1 MRSPPSQAPPSPAA
15 AWQAPP
21 GADDAPA
28 AAAWEETDALV
39 EARAAGPRLRHVRST
54 MVCSGLV
61 ELRARGLFDAYM
73 RVLDPAA
80 APILLEA
87 VAGAWLPLAVS
98 TAHFVA
104 CDAVV
109 PNTVAF
115 EIGGAS
121 FRRVQHSAL
130 ATVAK
135 LATVAGASPW
145 TVLATYGRLWSRI
158 FDGGTVGVT
167 KVGPKEAIIDH
178 KDVPLARLSYFRNAL
193 RGAND
198 GGLRLFASTVFV
210 REQTQHT
217 TNTSVRYRAAWA

>member
-1 MRSPPSQAPPSPAA
+1 
-15 AWQAPP
+15 
-21 GADDAPA
+21 
-28 AAAWEETDALV
+28 
-39 EARAAGPRLRHVRST
+39 

-61 ELRARGLFDAYM
+61 ELRARGLFDAYL

-80 APILLEA
+80 APLLLEA
-87 VAGAWLPLAVS
+87 VAGTWLPLTVA

-109 PNTVAF
+109 SNTAAF

-121 FRRVQHSAL
+121 FRRVQQSAL

-135 LATVAGASPW
+135 LATGAGATPW
-145 TVLATYGRLWSRI
+145 TVLASYGRLWSRI
-158 FDGGTVGVT
+158 FDGGTVRVT
-167 KVGPKEAIIDH
+167 KVGPKEALMDH
-178 KDVPLARLSYFRNAL
+178 KDVPLAALAYFRHAL

-210 REQTQHT
+210 RELTQHT
-217 TNTSVRYRAAWA
+217 TPTSVRYRAAWV